1 MRPCEGRRRALTEP
15 SPPTSVAG
23 PPTSQND
30 PPPVVELRGIT
41 KIFGAVVALKGV
53 DIHVR
58 PRECLG
64 LVGDNGAGKSTL
76 MKVLAGAL
84 IPTEGEIFVGAS
96 RVRFSTTR
104 DARRQGI
111 HMVFQDL
118 ALCEDLD
125 TAANFY
131 IGREPTRFGLVQ
143 LSQMHAQATASLE
156 ALGVRLASTHTPIRL
171 LSGGQRQSVA
181 IARAASFSPRLLIL
195 DEPTAALGVRQS
207 EAVLQL
213 IDKVKARGASVVLI
227 SHRLRDVLAVCD
239 RIVVLFEGEK
249 VADVNRDD
257 TSLEDIVKYS
267 VGGARPRAT
276 DDGNVTID
284 ADVADV

>member
-1 MRPCEGRRRALTEP
+1 VSQPRPSASAPDP
-15 SPPTSVAG
+15 SIG
-23 PPTSQND
+23 PKPSL
-30 PPPVVELRGIT
+30 PVVELRGIT

-53 DIHVR
+53 DLEVM
-58 PRECLG
+58 PKQALG

-84 IPTEGEIFVGAS
+84 VPTEGEIFVSNA
-96 RVRFSTTR
+96 RVRFATTR
-104 DARRQGI
+104 DARRRGI
-111 HMVFQDL
+111 YMVYQDL

-143 LSQMHAQATASLE
+143 LNRMHAQATASLE
-156 ALGVRLASTHTPIRL
+156 ALGVRLKSTRTPIRL

-181 IARAASFSPRLLIL
+181 IARAASFSPRVLIL

-213 IDKVKARGASVVLI
+213 VGRVKSAGASVVLI

-239 RIVVLFEGEK
+239 RIAVLYEGQK
-249 VADVNRDD
+249 VAEVKSED
-257 TSLEDIVKYS
+257 TSLEDLVKYS
-267 VGGARPRAT
+267 VGGATTTAPSGRT
-276 DDGNVTID
+276 SG
-284 ADVADV
+284 ADVDA

>member
-1 MRPCEGRRRALTEP
+1 VSEPRAGASAADP
-15 SPPTSVAG
+15 SIGA
-23 PPTSQND
+23 D
-30 PPPVVELRGIT
+30 PSLPVVELRGIT

-53 DIHVR
+53 DLEVM
-58 PRECLG
+58 PKQALG

-84 IPTEGEIFVGAS
+84 VPTDGEILVSNS

-104 DARRQGI
+104 DARRRGI
-111 HMVFQDL
+111 YMVYQDL

-143 LSQMHAQATASLE
+143 IDRMHAQATASLE
-156 ALGVRLASTHTPIRL
+156 ALGVRLKSTRTPIRL

-181 IARAASFSPRLLIL
+181 IARAASLSPRVLIL

-213 IDKVKARGASVVLI
+213 VDKVRSGGASVILI

-239 RIVVLFEGEK
+239 RIAVLYEGQK
-249 VADVNRDD
+249 VADVKREE

-267 VGGARPRAT
+267 VGGANTPAPTGGTPSAET
-276 DDGNVTID
+276 D
-284 ADVADV
+284 A

>member
-1 MRPCEGRRRALTEP
+1 VSEP
-15 SPPTSVAG
+15 GLGAIAPGPSVG
-23 PPTSQND
+23 ENLSL
-30 PPPVVELRGIT
+30 PVVELRGIT

-53 DIHVR
+53 DLKVM
-58 PRECLG
+58 PKQALG

-76 MKVLAGAL
+76 MKVVAGAL
-84 IPTEGEIFVGAS
+84 VPTEGEILVSNS

-104 DARRQGI
+104 DARRRGI
-111 HMVFQDL
+111 YMMYQDL

-143 LSQMHAQATASLE
+143 LNRMHAQASASLE
-156 ALGVRLASTHTPIRL
+156 ALGVRLKSTRTPIRL

-181 IARAASFSPRLLIL
+181 IARAASLSPRVLIL

-213 IDKVKARGASVVLI
+213 VDRVKSAGASVILI
-227 SHRLRDVLAVCD
+227 SHRLRDILTVCD
-239 RIVVLFEGEK
+239 RIAVLYEGQK
-249 VADVNRDD
+249 VADVKRED
-257 TSLEDIVKYS
+257 TSLEDLVKYS
-267 VGGARPRAT
+267 VGGASTPTLTGGTPGTEA
-276 DDGNVTID
+276 D
-284 ADVADV
+284 A

>member
-1 MRPCEGRRRALTEP
+1 LADPERYAP
-15 SPPTSVAG
+15 SLNLPTGADRS
-23 PPTSQND
+23 
-30 PPPVVELRGIT
+30 PPVVELRGIT

-53 DIHVR
+53 DIDVMHKEAV
-58 PRECLG
+58 G

-84 IPTEGEIFVGAS
+84 TPTEGEIYVEGS
-96 RVRFSTTR
+96 RARFSTTR
-104 DARRQGI
+104 DARRRGI

-143 LSQMHAQATASLE
+143 LARMHAQAVASLE
-156 ALGVRLASTHTPIRL
+156 ALGVRLASTRIPIRL

-181 IARAASFSPRLLIL
+181 IARAASFAPRVLIL

-213 IDKVKARGASVVLI
+213 VDKVKTGGASVVLI

-239 RIVVLFEGEK
+239 RIIVLYEGKK
-249 VADVNRDD
+249 VADVNKND
-257 TSLEDIVKYS
+257 TSLEEIVRYS
-267 VGGARPRAT
+267 VGGARVAT
-276 DDGNVTID
+276 ADNSDGGK
-284 ADVADV
+284 DV